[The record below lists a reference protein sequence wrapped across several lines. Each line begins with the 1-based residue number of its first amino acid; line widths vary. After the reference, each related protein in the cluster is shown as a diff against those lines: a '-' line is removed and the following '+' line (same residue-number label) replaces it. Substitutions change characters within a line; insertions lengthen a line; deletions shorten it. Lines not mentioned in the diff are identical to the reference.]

1 MKIWIDGVSRE
12 ATPEEIAEIE
22 AMAAEQF
29 VPEPTAEERRVIK
42 FLVIQIRLGR
52 ITLEQVPEKWR
63 ARVEEVLNE
72 P

>member
-1 MKIWIDGVSRE
+1 M
-12 ATPEEIAEIE
+12 T
-22 AMAAEQF
+22 
-29 VPEPTAEERRVIK
+29 K
-42 FLVIQIRLGR
+42 FFVIQIRLGR

>member
-1 MKIWIDGVSRE
+1 M
-12 ATPEEIAEIE
+12 
-22 AMAAEQF
+22 
-29 VPEPTAEERRVIK
+29 IK

-63 ARVEEVLNE
+63 AKVEEVLNE